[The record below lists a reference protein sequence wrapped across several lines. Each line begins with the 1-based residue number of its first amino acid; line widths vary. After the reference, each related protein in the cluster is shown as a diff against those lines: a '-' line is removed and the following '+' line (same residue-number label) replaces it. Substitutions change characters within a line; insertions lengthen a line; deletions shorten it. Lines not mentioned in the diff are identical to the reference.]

1 MDLPSLVRR
10 AGRIHYA
17 WIVAAV
23 TFLTLLVAAGARAA
37 PSVMIVPLG
46 NEFQWSRAKV
56 SAVISVNICLFG
68 LVGPF
73 AAALYHRF
81 GLRLSMF
88 MAMVLVGAGY
98 GLSTLATS
106 YWQFVLLWGV
116 VVGLGSGTAATVLGA
131 AVANRW
137 FTERRGLVMGLLTA
151 SSATGQLIF
160 LPTFAA
166 TVTAHGWRAAPLLV
180 LGATAAIL
188 PVIWFGMRN
197 APSDLGL
204 RPFGESGPPV
214 APPTPKQNPA
224 REAVET
230 LLAAMRVRE
239 FWLLAGSFF
248 VCGASTNGLVGTHLV
263 SAAFDCGIS
272 EVQAANLVAMMGIF
286 DLFGTTLSGWLSDR
300 MNNRYLLF
308 GYYGLRGLSLL
319 VPARRARRAVGD
331 AVSLLGLLR
340 TGLGGDCTADRPADR
355 RHLWPGTVQRRL
367 RLGRRLPSDRSR
379 RRRLFRRRAADHLG
393 HLFAGLHQRRGPLP
407 RWRRSGFCRSGACAR
422 RRLGLTAGR
431 RRAAPD
437 GLWGRSPTGSPG
449 QYRNTSA
456 RNGESFGIAPQL
468 LRFDSGGRRICASSP

>member
-1 MDLPSLVRR
+1 MDLPTLVRR
-10 AGRIHYA
+10 ASRIHYA

-23 TFLTLLVAAGARAA
+23 TFLTLLIAAGARSA
-37 PSVMIVPLG
+37 PSVMILPLG

-88 MAMVLVGAGY
+88 TAMVLVGAGY

-160 LPTFAA
+160 LPTFA
-166 TVTAHGWRAAPLLV
+166 TVITAHGWRAAPLLV

-204 RPFGESGPPV
+204 RPFGETGPPV
-214 APPTPKQNPA
+214 APAAPKQNPA

-248 VCGASTNGLVGTHLV
+248 ICGASTNGLIGTHLV

-272 EVQAANLVAMMGIF
+272 PYQAANLVAMMGVF

-319 VPARRARRAVGD
+319 FLPAALVGPSGALFLFSVFYGLDWVATVPPTVRLTADIFGRERSSVVFGWVAAFHQVG
-331 AVSLLGLLR
+331 AATAAYFAGVLR
-340 TGLGGDCTADRPADR
+340 TTSGTYSLAFMSAGGLCMLAAIGVLPIR
-355 RHLWPGTVQRRL
+355 RMRATVW
-367 RLGRRLPSDRSR
+367 
-379 RRRLFRRRAADHLG
+379 AE
-393 HLFAGLHQRRGPLP
+393 
-407 RWRRSGFCRSGACAR
+407 
-422 RRLGLTAGR
+422 T
-431 RRAAPD
+431 
-437 GLWGRSPTGSPG
+437 
-449 QYRNTSA
+449 
-456 RNGESFGIAPQL
+456 IA
-468 LRFDSGGRRICASSP
+468 